1 MQHSPLDI
9 ESDIPN

>member
-9 ESDIPN
+9 ESNIPN